1 MVAFFIIAAIE
12 VVFAILCLW
21 CGHNSMVDDAEEE
34 AAAAGM
40 SDDKPMYTPLD
51 REPGEDNTMW
61 SNAFSVYIY
70 QIIVVN

>member
-1 MVAFFIIAAIE
+1 MVAFFIVAAIE

-21 CGHNSMVDDAEEE
+21 CGSNSMEADAAEE

-51 REPGEDNTMW
+51 REPGIDTVE
-61 SNAFSVYIY
+61 
-70 QIIVVN
+70 